1 MYKYFTLIL
10 LFFVSYNRSPY
21 SEILNED
28 LEKKLVP
35 VFNWLKEFLNRKY
48 NHYLPCDMTSIQVF
62 YDDF

>member
-35 VFNWLKEFLNRKY
+35 VFNWLMFQK
-48 NHYLPCDMTSIQVF
+48 
-62 YDDF
+62 